1 MNKER
6 LMQVLVSPLVS
17 EKSHRLADSSR
28 QYAFKV
34 LPDASKPEIRAAV
47 ELLFDVKVDRVRV
60 VNTKGKTRRFQRY
73 IGRQSD
79 MRKAYV
85 QLVEG
90 QEINFGTGA

>member
-17 EKSHRLADSSR
+17 EKSHRLADAHR
-28 QYAFKV
+28 QYSFAV
-34 LPDASKPEIRAAV
+34 LRNASKPEIRAAV
-47 ELLFDVKVDRVRV
+47 ELLFEVKVDRVRV
-60 VNTKGKTRRFQRY
+60 VNTQGKSKRFQRY

-79 MRKAYV
+79 TRKAYV
-85 QLVEG
+85 RLAEG